1 MLNAHRDLPQTQ
13 RNLKHDMLT
22 ALGSTSGRDVYN
34 KIKRDIK
41 TVILKSLSKI
51 KRHGTAENT
60 HQANGPGRVFVEIG
74 TGQRAEWTYLIRD
87 DWQDIARS
95 KRRTDR
101 LRGLP
106 ESWVS
111 EHGNWHGY
119 LVEAHPGNFS
129 ALVEKTVADKYL
141 RPFLHRL
148 TFINAAI
155 SGTSYFTKM
164 GMETGRLK
172 QLFANRFTLAE
183 ARPFHP
189 SAVDNTV
196 DFGVFTVSL
205 ETLFSAIGHK
215 KIDLLRL
222 DVEGAEVP
230 ILEAYPFHI
239 KPHLFSIEHHSKMG
253 EAFVRRVLE
262 TQGYLIDAE
271 NAEELRGFHEV

>member
-1 MLNAHRDLPQTQ
+1 M
-13 RNLKHDMLT
+13 
-22 ALGSTSGRDVYN
+22 YN
-34 KIKRDIK
+34 RIKRDIK

-60 HQANGPGRVFVEIG
+60 HQADGPGRVFVEIG
-74 TGQRAEWTYLIRD
+74 TGHRAEWTYLVRD
-87 DWQDIARS
+87 DWRSITRS
-95 KRRTDR
+95 KQRTDR
-101 LRGLP
+101 LRALP
-106 ESWVS
+106 DSWLS

-119 LVEAHPGNFS
+119 LVEAHPSNFS
-129 ALVEKTVADKYL
+129 AFVEKTVADKHL

-155 SGTSYFTKM
+155 SAETSHFTTI

-172 QLFANRFTLAE
+172 RLFANRFTLAE
-183 ARPFHP
+183 ASPFHA

-205 ETLFSAIGHK
+205 ETLFAAIGHT

-239 KPHLFSIEHHSKMG
+239 KPRLLSIEYHSKTG

-262 TQGYLIDAE
+262 TQGYRIDAE
-271 NAEELRGFHEV
+271 NAEGLRGFYEV